1 MRYLYHNSWLVVMC
15 YIGNIDFDTVGYR
28 LFRCV
33 IILEKSREG
42 LYVMHAISK
51 TCI

>member
-15 YIGNIDFDTVGYR
+15 YIGKIDFDNVNVYR
-28 LFRCV
+28 LFGCV

-42 LYVMHAISK
+42 LYVMRSINK
-51 TCI
+51 T